1 MSTLVPAAAGGVLD
15 ALPESA
21 PDRSKAASRERVDYI
36 GHFRAVAIVLIISGH
51 AFDLAWTRAANEH
64 ALDSV
69 PLLEFVAALINGGT
83 FFFVFISG
91 FLYRYVFYQRI
102 SFGDFMRKKALYVG
116 SPYLLLGTAL
126 ALFQMV
132 VNGFHVTI
140 EKHGAF
146 LGENPFVD
154 LLVQLG
160 TGQMMTA
167 YWYIP
172 FIFIIFVASPLFD
185 RFIRMQLGAQLAIF
199 GVALGVGFWVH
210 RPYESLDPFHS
221 VAYFVS
227 AYLFGIIACEHRK
240 RLVPL
245 LMSTASLLVL
255 TVAIVSLALYQ
266 DLVLHNPNLLER
278 VAGDGFMPKAFD
290 WMIVQKYLGILFL
303 VGFLARFGSYA
314 NRPLL
319 FLADRSFGMYFM
331 HGIVLTAFSH
341 APSWISP
348 HVGTSLVDFVVYAAA
363 TVLTSLLAVV
373 VVKAVTGRHSRYVIG
388 S

>member
-15 ALPESA
+15 ALPEST
-21 PDRSKAASRERVDYI
+21 PDRTKAASRERVDYI
-36 GHFRAVAIVLIISGH
+36 GHFRAVAIILIVSGH

-64 ALDSV
+64 ALDSI
-69 PLLEFVAALINGGT
+69 PLLEFVSALINGGT

-91 FLYRYVFYQRI
+91 FLYRYVFYERV
-102 SFGDFMRKKALYVG
+102 SFGAFMRKKALYVG

-126 ALFQMV
+126 ALSQMV

-172 FIFIIFVASPLFD
+172 FIFIIFLASPLFD
-185 RFIRMQLGAQLAIF
+185 RFIRMRLGTQLAIF
-199 GVALGVGFWVH
+199 GVALAVGFWVH
-210 RPYESLDPFHS
+210 RPYESLNPFHS
-221 VAYFVS
+221 VAYFAS
-227 AYLFGIIACEHRK
+227 AYLFGIIVCEHRK
-240 RLVPL
+240 RFVPL
-245 LMSTASLLVL
+245 LKSIASLLVL
-255 TVAIVSLALYQ
+255 SAAIVCLALYQ
-266 DLVLHNPNLLER
+266 DLVLHNSNLLER
-278 VAGDGFMPKAFD
+278 LAGDGFMPKAFD
-290 WMIVQKYLGILFL
+290 WMIVQKYLGILFI

-314 NRPLL
+314 NRPLQ
-319 FLADRSFGMYFM
+319 FVADRSFGMYFT

-348 HVGTSLVDFVVYAAA
+348 HVGTSLADFIVYAAA
-363 TVLTSLLAVV
+363 TVLTSLLVVV
-373 VVKAVTGRHSRYVIG
+373 VVKAATGHHSRYIIG